1 MSGVILLLLVFSFV
15 VYGQSFKDTEAYQRG
30 FQMGEQGRRQ
40 WEGKDNLK
48 GKLQDPVLRGGDLV
62 DIYGNRHRLD
72 KGALCHIADESTQRV
87 VLEVTL
93 SGTNNVTVRWSSNG
107 NSLDRSYSYSG
118 RFLCLDP
125 PSFCSGLTPFTSSTN
140 CTVLNISGGRILT
153 SVRNTPPGGC
163 YDTAQNMLVDTVS
176 LARAFS
182 SLLFEDY
189 RARGIRLEFYRIDE
203 TSNRNSSTARVYAVQ
218 FKDCSGNPEV
228 NRMAEYQRNPYR
240 AREDALA
247 FYLLCDP
254 DDPDR
259 NKAIACR
266 TLRAMDEVGGVQRD
280 SSLVSCSIRR
290 SVSLSSI
297 QRSDGMICYP
307 GTKVYFNGYSEE
319 RPFCQVGNES
329 VDFLNLRVSFWLE
342 CNSSGTG
349 YVLKGWAYWEG
360 APCGRVSSFP
370 PLPQISQPIDIFS
383 VTNGLYVGRLSV
395 NRRVGGVAQTS
406 GSCVS
411 DSPNPWDVY
420 VDVRGAINQPVSITV
435 RIPALSGLGCSTFT
449 FNGNLVLPGETF
461 QNGCAD
467 YERNCELV
475 NEWFVDAYNRRYQV
489 VRDGLPVMV
498 YKQCRELVYD
508 NLSKTWSSFSN
519 SLPQTPAENCV
530 GIPKSCVN
538 IGGRTEC
545 RVWWRIDREYSC
557 ANRRQFPEV
566 DTAEYSRTLENT
578 TYDPSSGLLKVAV
591 LDRLVELD
599 VGRTSSG
606 ACVND
611 DYYCMIRRGK
621 ELDMLRCQKR
631 GSSYVCPADPNR
643 VVEACKCASDLR
655 QGFVYAVTILGL
667 IEQALKDK
675 ECVK

>member
-1 MSGVILLLLVFSFV
+1 
-15 VYGQSFKDTEAYQRG
+15 
-30 FQMGEQGRRQ
+30 MGEQGRRQ
-40 WEGKDNLK
+40 WEGKGNLK

-163 YDTAQNMLVDTVS
+163 YDTSQNMLVDTVS

-266 TLRAMDEVGGVQRD
+266 TLRAMDTVGGLD
-280 SSLVSCSIRR
+280 KSSPTSRRTCSISRVVNN
-290 SVSLSSI
+290 SVTFGRDDQLV
-297 QRSDGMICYP
+297 CEP
-307 GTKVYFNGYSEE
+307 GTKVYFNGYDE
-319 RPFCQVGNES
+319 RKPWCVAGNDS
-329 VDFLNLRVSFWLE
+329 SRFFNLHVSFWLE
-342 CNSSGTG
+342 CNKDGKG
-349 YVLKGWAYWEG
+349 YTLKGWAYWEG
-360 APCGRVSSFP
+360 APCGSASYFP
-370 PLPQISQPIDIFS
+370 PTQPQVTYPVNIYGS
-383 VTNGLYVGRLSV
+383 VRNVLIGRLSV
-395 NRRVGGVAQTS
+395 NRRRGGEGISS
-406 GSCVS
+406 GDKVTPFEAECISEGHT
-411 DSPNPWDVY
+411 PWEVY
-420 VDVRGAINQPVSITV
+420 VDVNGTTQDQPVTINV
-435 RIPALSGLGCSTFT
+435 RIPAIASLGRPWSSCANFSFSGRLGLIGERFNGDCSGLEGCK
-449 FNGNLVLPGETF
+449 
-461 QNGCAD
+461 
-467 YERNCELV
+467 LV
-475 NEWFVDAYNRRYQV
+475 NEWFVDANGRRYQV
-489 VRDGLPVMV
+489 VRDGEVVSV
-498 YKQCRELVYD
+498 YKQCRELVYN
-508 NLSKTWSSFSN
+508 NLNKSYTSSQ
-519 SLPQTPAENCV
+519 QTYQSPPENCQ
-530 GIPKSCVN
+530 GIPKTCKTV
-538 IGGRTEC
+538 GGTTEC
-545 RVWWRIDREYSC
+545 RTWWRIDREYDC
-557 ANRRQFPEV
+557 ANTRTLPSV
-566 DTAEYSRTLENT
+566 DTSTYAHTIENT
-578 TYDPSSGLLKVAV
+578 TYNPSSGILSIPYKPEGRITEVNVGTFNRDNACPGQSLYCIVRRPNPLGRPKYEMDTLECTKSGNSWTCPSGGAQI
-591 LDRLVELD
+591 VED
-599 VGRTSSG
+599 CR
-606 ACVND
+606 
-611 DYYCMIRRGK
+611 
-621 ELDMLRCQKR
+621 
-631 GSSYVCPADPNR
+631 
-643 VVEACKCASDLR
+643 CASELR
-655 QGFVYAVTILGL
+655 QGFNYAVSVLGILD
-667 IEQALKDK
+667 QALKDRSC
-675 ECVK
+675 EP